1 MDTMAAQPSIR
12 EMLVVAFR
20 YKRAILIAFMIPVIA
35 VIILAY
41 STQKQYQADSK
52 VMVRA
57 GREFVPASDTGD
69 RNAIPPSATMQE
81 VVDTEVEILTSKE
94 VLQEVVDAVGIA
106 RLYPVLAGIAPPH
119 PILAWLS
126 EQLGQS
132 WPMQLPDLF
141 TWHWPGGDHG
151 AYSVRNLAI
160 EALEKDL
167 KVKPVKLSNVID
179 ISIRNTDRDVASET
193 LRQLLAIFQVHHVS
207 AFRQQRSSVLEEQI
221 GQNLTEIAKLEKARA
236 EYRNTNLLFA
246 ASEQRSALVQQRA
259 HSLQELQ
266 DTKIEQGAL
275 HDKVEYLAEQLQKL
289 PKNMKL
295 DTATQ
300 PSPGAQSV
308 ERSLQELKAKE
319 GLYATRFNPNSL
331 ILQDLRA
338 NIAAHQEVAGKAANL
353 NVVRTGLNPILPAL
367 ETQLMTTRSEL
378 APLETKGAD
387 LSTAITGIDEQLKGL
402 SVNELQLLNLD
413 RRIGELD
420 LATNTLRQ
428 RLEDARFLDEL
439 DHEHLTSVKVI
450 DGAATP
456 EKPVSPRKLLYGLA
470 GLACGFLTATCA
482 FLLALT
488 FGNRFLSV
496 DMMERV
502 LGVPVVA
509 VLPLMQPQMR
519 RRAAWPVALPS
530 AQQHIAPPR

>member
-1 MDTMAAQPSIR
+1 MDTTAAQPSIR

-35 VIILAY
+35 LIILAY

-69 RNAIPPSATMQE
+69 RNTIPPSITMQE

-132 WPMQLPDLF
+132 WPMQLPALL
-141 TWHWPGGDHG
+141 TWHWPGSDQG

-160 EALEKDL
+160 EALGRDL

-236 EYRNTNLLFA
+236 EYRNINLLFA

-266 DTKIEQGAL
+266 DTRIEQGAL

-300 PSPGAQSV
+300 PSSGAQSV

-319 GLYATRFNPNSL
+319 GLCTLHPLQPGTR
-331 ILQDLRA
+331 
-338 NIAAHQEVAGKAANL
+338 
-353 NVVRTGLNPILPAL
+353 
-367 ETQLMTTRSEL
+367 
-378 APLETKGAD
+378 
-387 LSTAITGIDEQLKGL
+387 
-402 SVNELQLLNLD
+402 
-413 RRIGELD
+413 
-420 LATNTLRQ
+420 
-428 RLEDARFLDEL
+428 
-439 DHEHLTSVKVI
+439 
-450 DGAATP
+450 
-456 EKPVSPRKLLYGLA
+456 
-470 GLACGFLTATCA
+470 
-482 FLLALT
+482 
-488 FGNRFLSV
+488 
-496 DMMERV
+496 
-502 LGVPVVA
+502 
-509 VLPLMQPQMR
+509 
-519 RRAAWPVALPS
+519 
-530 AQQHIAPPR
+530 

>member
-1 MDTMAAQPSIR
+1 MDTTAAQPSIR

-35 VIILAY
+35 LIILAY

-69 RNAIPPSATMQE
+69 RNTIPPSITMQE

-132 WPMQLPDLF
+132 WPMQLPALL
-141 TWHWPGGDHG
+141 TWHWPGSDQG

-160 EALEKDL
+160 EALGRDL

-236 EYRNTNLLFA
+236 EYRNINLLFA

-266 DTKIEQGAL
+266 DTRIEQGAL

-300 PSPGAQSV
+300 PSSGAQSV

-338 NIAAHQEVAGKAANL
+338 NIVAHQEVVGKAANL
-353 NVVRTGLNPILPAL
+353 NVVRTGLNPVLPTL

-387 LSTAITGIDEQLKGL
+387 LSAAITGIDEQLKGL

-428 RLEDARFLDEL
+428 QLEDARFLDEL

-450 DGAATP
+450 DGASTP
-456 EKPVSPRKLLYGLA
+456 EKPASPRKFLYGLV
-470 GLACGFLTATCA
+470 GLACGFLAATCA

-496 DMMERV
+496 DMIERV

-509 VLPLMQPQMR
+509 VLPLMPPQAR
-519 RRAAWPVALPS
+519 QRAAWSIARAG

>member
-1 MDTMAAQPSIR
+1 MDTTAAQPSIR

-35 VIILAY
+35 LIILAY

-69 RNAIPPSATMQE
+69 RNTIPPSITMQE

-132 WPMQLPDLF
+132 WPMQLPALL
-141 TWHWPGGDHG
+141 TWHWPGSDQG

-160 EALEKDL
+160 EALGRDL

-236 EYRNTNLLFA
+236 EYRNINLLFA

-266 DTKIEQGAL
+266 DTRIEQGAL

-300 PSPGAQSV
+300 PSSGAQSV

-338 NIAAHQEVAGKAANL
+338 NIVAHQEVVGKAANL
-353 NVVRTGLNPILPAL
+353 NVVRTGLNPVLPTL

-387 LSTAITGIDEQLKGL
+387 LSAAITGIDEQLKGL

-450 DGAATP
+450 DGASTP
-456 EKPVSPRKLLYGLA
+456 EKPASPRKFLYGLV
-470 GLACGFLTATCA
+470 GLACGFLAATCA

-496 DMMERV
+496 DMIERV

-509 VLPLMQPQMR
+509 VLPLMPPQAR
-519 RRAAWPVALPS
+519 QRAAWSIARAG

>member
-1 MDTMAAQPSIR
+1 MDTTAAQPSIR

-35 VIILAY
+35 LIILAY

-69 RNAIPPSATMQE
+69 RNTIPPSTTMQE

-106 RLYPVLAGIAPPH
+106 RLYPVLAGITPPH

-132 WPMQLPDLF
+132 WPMQLPALF
-141 TWHWPGGDHG
+141 TWHWPSSDQG
-151 AYSVRNLAI
+151 AYSVRNLAV
-160 EALEKDL
+160 EALGRDL

-179 ISIRNTDRDVASET
+179 ISIRNTDRDIASET

-236 EYRNTNLLFA
+236 EYRNINLLFA
-246 ASEQRSALVQQRA
+246 AGEQRSALVQQRA

-266 DTKIEQGAL
+266 DTRIEQGAL

-300 PSPGAQSV
+300 PSSGAQSV

-338 NIAAHQEVAGKAANL
+338 NIVAHQEVVGKAANL
-353 NVVRTGLNPILPAL
+353 NVVRTGLNPVLPTL

-387 LSTAITGIDEQLKGL
+387 LSAAITGIDEQLKGL

-450 DGAATP
+450 DGASTP
-456 EKPVSPRKLLYGLA
+456 EKPASPRKFLYGLV
-470 GLACGFLTATCA
+470 GLACGFLAATCA

-496 DMMERV
+496 DMIERV

-509 VLPLMQPQMR
+509 VLPLMPPQTR
-519 RRAAWPVALPS
+519 HRAAWPIARAG